1 MQLCMFLV
9 IAMGKILCYDNC
21 MMKNILKNK
30 KFWKIICIL
39 AIIAYTAKNLFIGAD
54 TDEGYGIMAG
64 YRLAMGD
71 RLLLEMWEPHQTSA
85 IFTAVFIRLFVMLT
99 GGVNYLN
106 LFLRLVFFPIQACV
120 SVFLYKTIRRTV
132 PQMDENVAALMGLLY
147 YVTTPKSIFIPE
159 YSNLHNWFFALMV
172 LCLLRYFGAKDSEG
186 RQTAGELRWLVL
198 ALCFVLGAAM
208 SACVQLAAIRWYLRH
223 VPVLALG
230 GGVVG
235 DLAGFAAASYMRG
248 VTFINCPTTT
258 LSQIDSSIGGKTAI
272 NLAGTKNTVGA
283 FYQPSLVVADPDT
296 LKSLPERHFIN
307 GLAEAVKAGLI
318 ADEGLFELF
327 ETEDAHEKIEE
338 IVYRS
343 LVMKKNV
350 VERDEREAGL
360 RATLNFG
367 HTLGH
372 AIESAN
378 HLGGLYH
385 GECVALGMLPMI
397 EDASLRR
404 RTRAVYKKLGLPSRI
419 RYDGDE
425 IFEFIRHDKKTGPD
439 GAITVVKVPRL
450 GECRLDK
457 VPLED
462 LKAIIGEG
470 VR

>member
-1 MQLCMFLV
+1 MKLTMRLGPRSYDIILRRGALGRVGQLVNLSRKVLV
-9 IAMGKILCYDNC
+9 V
-21 MMKNILKNK
+21 
-30 KFWKIICIL
+30 
-39 AIIAYTAKNLFIGAD
+39 
-54 TDEGYGIMAG
+54 TDSG
-64 YRLAMGD
+64 
-71 RLLLEMWEPHQTSA
+71 
-85 IFTAVFIRLFVMLT
+85 
-99 GGVNYLN
+99 
-106 LFLRLVFFPIQACV
+106 
-120 SVFLYKTIRRTV
+120 V
-132 PQMDENVAALMGLLY
+132 PQQYLS
-147 YVTTPKSIFIPE
+147 T
-159 YSNLHNWFFALMV
+159 
-172 LCLLRYFGAKDSEG
+172 
-186 RQTAGELRWLVL
+186 VL
-198 ALCFVLGAAM
+198 AQCPQGVPVVLEQGEGSKSLAVTERLCTAM
-208 SACVQLAAIRWYLRH
+208 LQHGFARTDA
-223 VPVLALG
+223 VLALG

-235 DLAGFAAASYMRG
+235 DAAGFAAACYMRG
-248 VTFINCPTTT
+248 IDFINCPTTT
-258 LSQIDSSIGGKTAI
+258 LAQVDSSIGGKTAV

>member
-1 MQLCMFLV
+1 MKLTMRLGVRSYDIIIKQGGLSRVGQLINLNRRVLV
-9 IAMGKILCYDNC
+9 VSDTGVPEAY
-21 MMKNILKNK
+21 LKTV
-30 KFWKIICIL
+30 L
-39 AIIAYTAKNLFIGAD
+39 AQCR
-54 TDEGYGIMAG
+54 EGVPVVLPQGEG
-64 YRLAMGD
+64 TKSLECFGQ
-71 RLLLEMWEPHQTSA
+71 LLT
-85 IFTAVFIRLFVMLT
+85 VMLEHGFT
-99 GGVNYLN
+99 RGD
-106 LFLRLVFFPIQACV
+106 A
-120 SVFLYKTIRRTV
+120 
-132 PQMDENVAALMGLLY
+132 
-147 YVTTPKSIFIPE
+147 
-159 YSNLHNWFFALMV
+159 
-172 LCLLRYFGAKDSEG
+172 
-186 RQTAGELRWLVL
+186 
-198 ALCFVLGAAM
+198 
-208 SACVQLAAIRWYLRH
+208 
-223 VPVLALG
+223 VLALG

-318 ADEGLFELF
+318 ADEGLFE
-327 ETEDAHEKIEE
+327 
-338 IVYRS
+338 